1 MHVIAL
7 SINYRKA
14 SVDEREQLNFSD
26 HDIVP
31 ALHTLRDQKSILEA
45 VIFSTCNRTELYVVT
60 DQVHTG
66 SYYTRNFLSEYFN
79 IPLETVKNVTEL
91 KVNDE
96 AIHHLY
102 RVAAGLDSMVLGE
115 TQILGQ
121 IRDAF
126 ILAQEEHTTGKIFNR
141 LFKEVITIAKRGHS
155 ETDISKNAVSMSYAA
170 VELAKKIFTNIQDV
184 KVLVL
189 GAGEMSEETLLNL
202 TSNGVSDVTVVN
214 RNPDNGKQ
222 LAERY
227 LGQFRPMDELE
238 DALKDTDIVISS
250 TGAPNFIITEE
261 MIKRVR
267 NLDDERS
274 LILIDI
280 AVPRDIDPNVNDVN
294 NVHHYNV
301 DDLSGIVDDN
311 LKKRKEEAKKIE
323 AMIDTSIQ
331 EFLNWVEMQG
341 VRPVIEAMRTKALNI
356 HETTFESITNK
367 LPDLTKREK
376 TIISKHMKSI
386 INQMLRDPITY
397 TKELADERKGA
408 VQLTELEHIFGIE
421 SIVEDIHKRHYE
433 SLQAIEKLRK
443 EKQNVR
449 K

>member
-7 SINYRKA
+7 SLNYRKA
-14 SVDEREQLNFSD
+14 SVEEREKLNFEDSE
-26 HDIVP
+26 IVP

-60 DQVHTG
+60 DQIHTG
-66 SYYTRNFLSEYFN
+66 TYYTRNFLSEHFN
-79 IPLETVKNVTEL
+79 VSLDTIKDITEI
-91 KVNDE
+91 KVNDD
-96 AIHHLY
+96 AIRHLY

-126 ILAQEEHTTGKIFNR
+126 ILAQEEHTTGKIFNK
-141 LFKEVITIAKRGHS
+141 LFKEVITVAKRGHN
-155 ETDISKNAVSMSYAA
+155 ETEISKHAVSMSYAA
-170 VELAKKIFTNIQDV
+170 VELAKTIFENIKDL

-189 GAGEMSEETLLNL
+189 GAGEMSEESLLNL
-202 TSNGVSDVTVVN
+202 TSNSVSDVTVVN
-214 RNPDNGKQ
+214 RNPDNART
-222 LAERY
+222 LAEKY
-227 LGQFRPMDELE
+227 LGNYRPLNELE

-250 TGAPNFIITEE
+250 TGAPDFIITED
-261 MIKRVR
+261 MIEKIKG
-267 NLDDERS
+267 NNEERP

-280 AVPRDIDPNVNDVN
+280 AVPRDIDPNVSHID
-294 NVHHYNV
+294 NVYYYNV
-301 DDLSGIVDDN
+301 DDLSGIVDGN
-311 LKKRKEEAKKIE
+311 LEKRKEEAKKIE
-323 AMIDTSIQ
+323 SMIDQSTA
-331 EFLNWVEMQG
+331 EYLNWVEMQG
-341 VRPVIEAMRTKALNI
+341 VLPVIEAMRTKALNI
-356 HETTFESITNK
+356 HESTFNSINNK
-367 LPDLTKREK
+367 LDLSKREK

-421 SIVEDIHKRHYE
+421 QIVEDIHKRHNEEYKRRE
-433 SLQAIEKLRK
+433 QLRR
-443 EKQNVR
+443 EKQPIR